1 MMKRVVI
8 PELLDTDNGTPR
20 EINDSLADLRMINR
34 WFGGTHA
41 VCQTIRKIA
50 AARRLDMISLLD
62 VAGGGGDVS
71 TIAAESLANSGIR
84 LNPVVLDRAASHL
97 NRRSSNHHASNHL
110 SSNIC
115 GDALMLP
122 FADNSFDIVGSS
134 LFIHHLEPPQIVQS
148 MREAL
153 RVARHAVFISDLI
166 RHPLHLALSY
176 AGYAL
181 YRSRLTRHDAVASV
195 RRAYTKDEMAAML
208 RQVPAAKVE
217 IENFFLFRM
226 GVIAWKPTQA

>member
-20 EINDSLADLRMINR
+20 EINDSLADLRMINQ

-41 VCQTIRKIA
+41 FCRLIRKIA
-50 AARRLDMISLLD
+50 AARRLDVISLLD

-71 TIAAESLANSGIR
+71 TIVTGSLANSGIR
-84 LNPVVLDRAASHL
+84 LKPVILDRATTHL
-97 NRRSSNHHASNHL
+97 NHQ

-134 LFIHHLEPPQIVQS
+134 LFIHHLEPPQIIQS
-148 MREAL
+148 MTEAL

-166 RHPLHLALSY
+166 RNPLHLALSY

-195 RRAYTKDEMAAML
+195 RRAYTKDEMTTML
-208 RQVPAAKVE
+208 QQVPAAKVE
-217 IENFFLFRM
+217 INNFFLFRM
-226 GVIAWKPTQA
+226 GVIAWKAQGPNTI